1 MRLRGFLI
9 CFAFLASLM
18 ACSETET
25 VEQPQVLDSSIPEML
40 NFTSVLVDGSE
51 IDAAS
56 LGGEDVLFWFWDP
69 N

>member
-9 CFAFLASLM
+9 CFAFLASLI
-18 ACSETET
+18 ACSDTET

-51 IDAAS
+51 FDAAT
-56 LGGEDVLFWFWDP
+56 LGDEDVLFWFWDP

>member
-1 MRLRGFLI
+1 MRLRDFLI

-51 IDAAS
+51 FDAAT

>member
-9 CFAFLASLM
+9 CFVFLISLT
-18 ACSETET
+18 ACSESKD
-25 VEQPQVLDSSIPEML
+25 VDQSRVLDSDTPEIL
-40 NFTSVLVDGSE
+40 KFTSVLVDGSE
-51 IDAAS
+51 FKATT

>member
-1 MRLRGFLI
+1 MRLRGFLV
-9 CFAFLASLM
+9 CFVFLVSLA

-40 NFTSVLVDGSE
+40 KFTSVLVDGSE
-51 IDAAS
+51 FDAAT